1 MAKNTSEIINGFRK
15 KIPDLSEEDLEDLL
29 SNLSLRWHLG
39 SRDRLHVLEAKTYQ
53 EKLERFLNGR
63 VKEGVGACEKLVNHL
78 QELSST
84 FPALSDLFPGSALCA
99 KIRPCV
105 PPKPKKLP
113 TLPRASGPREPGR
126 TKLPTSRVV
135 SCPGVISALNTSIQS
150 AKTADPRDM
159 DPPGVNR
166 ICDEI
171 LRRLGMKKYKKSKMT
186 VSNILT
192 IGRDSLKDIE
202 LRTIEDAPWYFLR
215 KLMSLNVN
223 ARRTHIEES
232 ESDLNIE
239 FLNPSSESTDQEHSG
254 DLHPLDVLCI
264 LLHCSDSFL
273 QQEIVTKLS
282 MCQFAVPLLLPA
294 CSGSE
299 CTYMLWALRDIVK
312 KWRPHSLEDRNNF
325 SEDNVVNIQM
335 PVFSFVRL
343 EDCRLSK
350 SAILNQILTPPQ
362 QYHNFFIHRDMEG
375 GNVKK
380 KLSNGL
386 VEMFW
391 YLPVGQENSDIFPEP
406 IAVTNLHGHISSYW
420 TQFSFLTQISSAV
433 FIFAD
438 SVSET
443 ECMQLSKL
451 GDANSKYFFVS
462 QNLEINNSMLQS
474 LNSALNIDDGHFI
487 QKKNRNDA
495 ALARQ
500 LQNIMKAFIK
510 KPTKQVTLEKMAE
523 TACELG
529 IHVDELSKECQS
541 AKNRAL
547 KITKRIYDV
556 AGYKKETMKLQG
568 DLCKELART
577 RTEICRMRRQGEE
590 DSQLY
595 REKLENRR
603 IELIRQQ
610 YSHTPSAGIVAFTEA
625 ISQKNHSERCYFLKW
640 MKILLDS
647 IARTNLLKLQN
658 EYKAKDS
665 SDIKQLDL
673 TMSKSS
679 LGVEH
684 FIREL
689 GQFYDAECNLL
700 KNNEIPNGERIFNK
714 LPEIAA
720 DLLLDG
726 LPLEL
731 IDGDSSS
738 IPLEWITNVLSEL
751 DKKTGGQC
759 RIRVIT
765 VLGVQSTGKST
776 LLNTMFGLQFP
787 VASGRC
793 TKGAFMTLIKIEENF
808 QQELG
813 CSFILVLDTEGLKA
827 PEMSSLDGSDQRD
840 NELATLVVGLS
851 DITIINISMENAA
864 EMKDILQIV
873 VHAFLRMET
882 IGKKPKYYFLHQN
895 VSDVAASAQC
905 LRDRRKII
913 DDLDEMTRTAAKMA
927 KKNGIKS
934 FSDVLDADHEN
945 HSWYIPGLWHGVPPM
960 SSVSTGYSNKVYEFK
975 KYLLQVM
982 KTSERQA
989 QSWSEFSKWIRS
1001 LWEAVQY
1008 ENFIFNFRNSLVADA
1023 YDQLHVKYNELKWKF
1038 SKVMFKWMQET
1049 ENIIRNQPNSQKE
1062 LSADAINNMYEILQ
1076 SEEKSIREALERY
1089 FDGGSENANAH
1100 LIERY
1105 REEFLRSVSSL
1116 RKQLEDDVKQRLNEY
1131 WQIQRGKAMIQT
1143 NQNTFMEVIE
1153 KKAASKYQTLKN
1165 CEVLLNHDEE
1175 FEKIWNETFMEI
1187 KVISLHIR
1195 NIGQEIL
1202 HQLRTDM
1209 KHSIGAVTMKL
1220 HNIHNLKDYEKKC
1233 FAAQPHHFDASWY
1246 NTASKTISNKY
1257 PDNRQVQMNKYVDAL
1272 LLSCKQYVTAKMN
1285 TKEDYHD
1292 TYCQEL
1298 LNMVNEKL
1306 QQSTVQ
1312 KLHISPQFELDLK
1325 LHVLG
1330 RAAPMFQKMHE
1341 DFIQENDPRISLE
1354 KLKPQY
1360 LATFRNIFLEKDQC
1374 KKRAEVFCCSC
1385 LKPAIVEFIYKN
1397 LGREIVDDILLSK
1410 HSKEYSSR
1418 MFFQFNLLKKL
1429 LELKDFDHYMMY
1441 INDYEAFV
1449 KSMLQADIVDNYGK
1463 PGGLKNLHEKIIHK
1477 ITHVVNNALKDPTVQ
1492 ESTNVSSFLEMFC
1505 KLLQKE
1511 LVIPRNAMN
1520 VILFQNNDKAQQFSE
1535 YIQSSFSKQ
1544 VDEILKEMNS
1554 LDIDYVLSMV
1564 TLNPLDQLF
1573 KRIFGCGK
1581 LCPFCK
1587 VPCEAGGH
1595 DHTEHFASVHRP
1607 QGLAGY
1613 KELATNVLCNSI
1625 CSTDVVGNGC
1635 FRNSYTQWVPE
1646 RYKEYRKFY
1655 PDWVIQSDPGI
1666 NASVYWKF
1674 ILKEFND
1681 QLAEEFNAIP
1691 AKIPI
1696 NWEKITKEQAMKSLR
1711 DSFNL

>member
-1 MAKNTSEIINGFRK
+1 M
-15 KIPDLSEEDLEDLL
+15 
-29 SNLSLRWHLG
+29 
-39 SRDRLHVLEAKTYQ
+39 
-53 EKLERFLNGR
+53 
-63 VKEGVGACEKLVNHL
+63 
-78 QELSST
+78 
-84 FPALSDLFPGSALCA
+84 
-99 KIRPCV
+99 
-105 PPKPKKLP
+105 
-113 TLPRASGPREPGR
+113 
-126 TKLPTSRVV
+126 
-135 SCPGVISALNTSIQS
+135 
-150 AKTADPRDM
+150 ADPHEM
-159 DPPGVNR
+159 APPGIND
-166 ICDEI
+166 IFDDI
-171 LRRLGMKKYKKSKMT
+171 LCRLRMEKYKKSKMN
-186 VSNILT
+186 VHKILT
-192 IGRDSLKDIE
+192 IGRDSLKDID
-202 LRTIEDAPWYFLR
+202 LRTIEDAPWYFLK
-215 KLMSLNVN
+215 KLMALNVN
-223 ARRTHIEES
+223 ARRAHIEES
-232 ESDLNIE
+232 ESDLSID
-239 FLNPSSESTDQEHSG
+239 FTHPSSESADLDHSG
-254 DLHPLDVLCI
+254 DLHPLDILCI
-264 LLHCSDSFL
+264 LLHCSDSIL

-294 CSGSE
+294 CNGSE

-312 KWRPHSLEDRNNF
+312 KWRPHSLEDKNGFR
-325 SEDNVVNIQM
+325 EDNVVNIQM
-335 PVFSFVRL
+335 PVFTFARL
-343 EDCRLSK
+343 EDCSLSK

-362 QYHNFFIHRDMEG
+362 QYHNFFMHRDMEG
-375 GNVKK
+375 GYIKK
-380 KLSNGL
+380 KLSKGL

-391 YLPVGQENSDIFPEP
+391 YLPIGQGNSDIFPEP
-406 IAVTNLHGHISSYW
+406 IAVTNLHGHISSYR

-451 GDANSKYFFVS
+451 GDANTKYFFIS
-462 QNLEINNSMLQS
+462 QNLEINDCMLQS
-474 LNSALNIDDGHFI
+474 LNSALKMDGRHLI
-487 QKKNRNDA
+487 EKNKNDA
-495 ALARQ
+495 DLVRR
-500 LQNIMKAFIK
+500 LQNIMKEFIQ

-541 AKNRAL
+541 AKQRAL
-547 KITKRIYDV
+547 QITKSIYDV
-556 AGYKKETMKLQG
+556 AEYKEETIKLQG
-568 DLCKELART
+568 DLCKKLATT
-577 RTEICRMRRQGEE
+577 RTEICRMRKQGEE
-590 DSQLY
+590 NSQLY
-595 REKLENRR
+595 REKLENTRT
-603 IELIRQQ
+603 ELIRQQ
-610 YSHTPSAGIVAFTEA
+610 YSHTPSAGIVAFTES
-625 ISQKNHSERCYFLKW
+625 ISQKNCSERYYFLKW
-640 MKILLDS
+640 MKIFLDS
-647 IARTNLLKLQN
+647 IARANLLKLQN
-658 EYKAKDS
+658 EYKDS
-665 SDIKQLDL
+665 EDINQLDL
-673 TMSKSS
+673 IMSKSP

-689 GQFYDAECNLL
+689 SQFYDAECNLL
-700 KNNEIPNGERIFNK
+700 KNNEIQNEERKFDK

-720 DLLLDG
+720 ELLLDG

-793 TKGAFMTLIKIEENF
+793 TKGAFMTLIKVEENF

-827 PEMSSLDGSDQRD
+827 PEMSSLDGSNQRD

-851 DITIINISMENAA
+851 DITIINFSMENAA
-864 EMKDILQIV
+864 EMNDILQIV

-895 VSDVAASAQC
+895 VSDVAASEKC
-905 LRDRRKII
+905 LRDRRKIM
-913 DDLDEMTRTAAKMA
+913 DNLDEMTRTAAKME
-927 KKNGIKS
+927 KKNGINS

-960 SSVSTGYSNKVYEFK
+960 SSVSTGYSDKVYEFK
-975 KYLLQVM
+975 KYLLHVI
-982 KTSERQA
+982 KTSKRQA
-989 QSWSEFSKWIRS
+989 QSWSEFSEWIRS

-1023 YDQLHVKYNELKWKF
+1023 YDQLHVKYTELKWNF

-1062 LSADAINNMYEILQ
+1062 PSADPTNNMYEILQ
-1076 SEEKSIREALERY
+1076 SEENFMRETLERY
-1089 FDGGSENANAH
+1089 FDSGAENSH

-1105 REEFLRSVSSL
+1105 REEFLRSVSSI

-1131 WQIQRGKAMIQT
+1131 WQIQRGKAVIQS

-1187 KVISLHIR
+1187 KLISLSIH

-1209 KHSIGAVTMKL
+1209 RHSIGAVTMKL
-1220 HNIHNLKDYEKKC
+1220 HNIHNLKEYEKKC
-1233 FAAQPHHFDASWY
+1233 FAAQPQHFDASWY
-1246 NTASKTISNKY
+1246 NAASNTISSKY
-1257 PDNRQVQMNKYVDAL
+1257 PDDRLVQMNKYVNAL
-1272 LLSCKQYVTAKMN
+1272 LLKYKLHVIAKMN

-1298 LNMVNEKL
+1298 LNMVNKEL
-1306 QQSTVQ
+1306 QESAAQ

-1341 DFIQENDPRISLE
+1341 NFIQENDPRISLE

-1374 KKRAEVFCCSC
+1374 KKRAEEFCRSC
-1385 LKPAIVEFIYKN
+1385 LNPSIVEFIYKN
-1397 LGREIVDDILLSK
+1397 LGREIVDDILLSE

-1418 MFFQFNLLKKL
+1418 MFFQFNQLKYL
-1429 LELKDFDHYMMY
+1429 LEEKDFDQYMIY
-1441 INDYEAFV
+1441 INDYEVFV
-1449 KSMLQADIVDNYGK
+1449 KRQLQAHIIHNYGK
-1463 PGGLKNLHEKIIHK
+1463 PDGLKDLHEKIIHK

-1492 ESTNVSSFLEMFC
+1492 ESTNVSSFLKMFC

-1544 VDEILKEMNS
+1544 VDEILVEMNS

-1564 TLNPLDQLF
+1564 TLNPRDQLF

-1613 KELATNVLCNSI
+1613 KDLATNVLCNSI

-1646 RYKEYRKFY
+1646 LYKEYRKFY
-1655 PDWVIQSDPGI
+1655 PDWVIQCEPGI
-1666 NASVYWKF
+1666 NASDYWKF
-1674 ILKEFND
+1674 ILKEFNT
-1681 QLAEEFNAIP
+1681 QIAEEFDAIP
-1691 AKIPI
+1691 AEIPK
-1696 NWEKITKEQAMKSLR
+1696 NWRKITKEQAMKSLR

>member
-1 MAKNTSEIINGFRK
+1 M
-15 KIPDLSEEDLEDLL
+15 
-29 SNLSLRWHLG
+29 
-39 SRDRLHVLEAKTYQ
+39 
-53 EKLERFLNGR
+53 
-63 VKEGVGACEKLVNHL
+63 
-78 QELSST
+78 
-84 FPALSDLFPGSALCA
+84 
-99 KIRPCV
+99 
-105 PPKPKKLP
+105 
-113 TLPRASGPREPGR
+113 
-126 TKLPTSRVV
+126 
-135 SCPGVISALNTSIQS
+135 
-150 AKTADPRDM
+150 ADPHEM
-159 DPPGVNR
+159 DPPG
-166 ICDEI
+166 ISDIFDDI
-171 LRRLGMKKYKKSKMT
+171 LCRLRMEKYKKSKMN
-186 VSNILT
+186 VHKILT
-192 IGRDSLKDIE
+192 IGRDSLKDID
-202 LRTIEDAPWYFLR
+202 LHTIEDAPWYFLK

-223 ARRTHIEES
+223 ARRTHIEKS
-232 ESDLNIE
+232 ESDLSVD
-239 FLNPSSESTDQEHSG
+239 FTCPSSESMDFNNSG

-264 LLHCSDSFL
+264 LLQCSDSIL

-294 CSGSE
+294 CNGSE

-312 KWRPHSLEDRNNF
+312 KWRPHSLEDKNGFR
-325 SEDNVVNIQM
+325 EDNVVNIQM
-335 PVFSFVRL
+335 PVFTFARL
-343 EDCRLSK
+343 EDCSISK
-350 SAILNQILTPPQ
+350 SAILNQILTPSQ

-375 GNVKK
+375 GHIKK
-380 KLSNGL
+380 KFSNGL

-391 YLPVGQENSDIFPEP
+391 YLPVGHGNSDIFPEP
-406 IAVTNLHGHISSYW
+406 IAVTNLRGHISSYW

-438 SVSET
+438 SVSEI

-451 GDANSKYFFVS
+451 GDANTKYFFVS
-462 QNLEINNSMLQS
+462 QNLEINDCMLQS
-474 LNSALNIDDGHFI
+474 LNSVLKMDGRHLI
-487 QKKNRNDA
+487 EKNKNDA
-495 ALARQ
+495 DLVRR
-500 LQNIMKAFIK
+500 LQNIMKEFIK
-510 KPTKQVTLEKMAE
+510 KPTKQVTLENMAE
-523 TACELG
+523 TTCELG

-541 AKNRAL
+541 AKRRAL
-547 KITKRIYDV
+547 QITKRIYDI
-556 AGYKKETMKLQG
+556 AEYKEETIKLQG
-568 DLCKELART
+568 DLGKALART
-577 RTEICRMRRQGEE
+577 RTEIYRMRRQGEE
-590 DSQLY
+590 NSQLY

-625 ISQKNHSERCYFLKW
+625 ISQKNCSERHYFLKW
-640 MKILLDS
+640 MKIFLDS
-647 IARTNLLKLQN
+647 IARSNLIKLQN
-658 EYKAKDS
+658 EYKDS
-665 SDIKQLDL
+665 EDIKKLDL
-673 TMSKSS
+673 IMSKSS

-700 KNNEIPNGERIFNK
+700 KNNEIQNEERKFNK

-720 DLLLDG
+720 ELLLDG

-765 VLGVQSTGKST
+765 VLGVQGTGKST

-793 TKGAFMTLIKIEENF
+793 TRGAFMTLIKVEENF

-827 PEMSSLDGSDQRD
+827 PEMSSLDGSNQRD

-851 DITIINISMENAA
+851 DITIINFSMENAA
-864 EMKDILQIV
+864 EMNDILQIV

-905 LRDRRKII
+905 LRDRRKIM
-913 DDLDEMTRTAAKMA
+913 DNLDEMTRTAAKMEKQKA
-927 KKNGIKS
+927 IKS
-934 FSDVLDADHEN
+934 FSDVLNADYEN
-945 HSWYIPGLWHGVPPM
+945 NSWYIPGLWHGVPPM
-960 SSVSTGYSNKVYEFK
+960 SSVSTGYSNKIYEFK
-975 KYLLQVM
+975 KNLLHVM

-989 QSWSEFSKWIRS
+989 QSWSKFSKWIRS
-1001 LWEAVQY
+1001 LWEDVQY

-1023 YDQLHVKYNELKWKF
+1023 YDQLHVKYNELKWNF
-1038 SKVMFKWMQET
+1038 SKVMFKWIQET

-1062 LSADAINNMYEILQ
+1062 PSADPTNNMYEILQ
-1076 SEEKSIREALERY
+1076 REENFMRETLERY
-1089 FDGGSENANAH
+1089 FDSGAENVH

-1131 WQIQRGKAMIQT
+1131 WQIQRGKAVIQT
-1143 NQNTFMEVIE
+1143 NQNTFMEVFE
-1153 KKAASKYQTLKN
+1153 KKAASKYQSLKN

-1175 FEKIWNETFMEI
+1175 FEKIWNETFMET
-1187 KVISLHIR
+1187 KLISLHIR
-1195 NIGQEIL
+1195 DIGQEIL
-1202 HQLRTDM
+1202 HQLRMDM
-1209 KHSIGAVTMKL
+1209 GHSIGAVTMKL
-1220 HNIHNLKDYEKKC
+1220 HNIHNLKEYEKND
-1233 FAAQPHHFDASWY
+1233 FSAQPHHFDTSWY
-1246 NTASKTISNKY
+1246 NTASKTILSKY
-1257 PDNRQVQMNKYVDAL
+1257 PDKPLVQMDKYVNKL
-1272 LLSCKQYVTAKMN
+1272 LLKYKLHVIAKMN

-1298 LNMVNEKL
+1298 LNMVDKEL
-1306 QQSTVQ
+1306 QESAAQ

-1341 DFIQENDPRISLE
+1341 NFIQENDPRISLE

-1360 LATFRNIFLEKDQC
+1360 LTTFRNIFLEKDQC
-1374 KKRAEVFCCSC
+1374 KKRAEDFCRSC
-1385 LKPAIVEFIYKN
+1385 LKPSIVEFIYKN
-1397 LGREIVDDILLSK
+1397 LGREIVDDILLSE

-1418 MFFQFNLLKKL
+1418 MFFHFNLLKNL
-1429 LELKDFDHYMMY
+1429 LEEKDFDQYMIY
-1441 INDYEAFV
+1441 INNYDVFV
-1449 KSMLQADIVDNYGK
+1449 KRKIQAHIVDNYGK
-1463 PGGLKNLHEKIIHK
+1463 RGGLNNLHEKIIHK

-1492 ESTNVSSFLEMFC
+1492 ESTNVSSFLKTFC

-1535 YIQSSFSKQ
+1535 NIQSSFSKQ
-1544 VDEILKEMNS
+1544 VDEILLQMNS

-1564 TLNPLDQLF
+1564 TLNPQDQLF

-1613 KELATNVLCNSI
+1613 KDLETNVLCNSI

-1635 FRNSYTQWVPE
+1635 FRNSYTQLVPE
-1646 RYKEYRKFY
+1646 PYKEYRKFY
-1655 PDWVIQSDPGI
+1655 PDWAIQSDPSI
-1666 NASVYWKF
+1666 NASDYWRF

-1681 QLAEEFNAIP
+1681 QIAEEFDAIP
-1691 AKIPI
+1691 AEIPI
-1696 NWEKITKEQAMKSLR
+1696 NWRKITKEQAMKSLR

>member
-1 MAKNTSEIINGFRK
+1 MAKNTSEIISRFRK

-29 SNLSLRWHLG
+29 SNLSLRCHLG
-39 SRDRLHVLEAKTYQ
+39 SRDHFHVLEAKTCQ
-53 EKLERFLNGR
+53 EKLERFLNGH
-63 VKEGVGACEKLVNHL
+63 VKEGAAACEKLVNHL
-78 QELSST
+78 QELSPT
-84 FPALSDLFPGSALCA
+84 FPALSDLFP
-99 KIRPCV
+99 
-105 PPKPKKLP
+105 
-113 TLPRASGPREPGR
+113 
-126 TKLPTSRVV
+126 
-135 SCPGVISALNTSIQS
+135 
-150 AKTADPRDM
+150 
-159 DPPGVNR
+159 DPPG

-171 LRRLGMKKYKKSKMT
+171 LRQLGMTKYKKSKMT
-186 VSNILT
+186 VSKILT

-215 KLMSLNVN
+215 KLMALNVN
-223 ARRTHIEES
+223 ARRAHIEES
-232 ESDLNIE
+232 ESDLKIE
-239 FLNPSSESTDQEHSG
+239 FTNPSSESADLDHSG

-312 KWRPHSLEDRNNF
+312 KWRPHSLEDRNSF
-325 SEDNVVNIQM
+325 REDNVVNIQM

-350 SAILNQILTPPQ
+350 SAILNQIITPPQ
-362 QYHNFFIHRDMEG
+362 QYHNFFLHRDMEG
-375 GNVKK
+375 GYVKK

-386 VEMFW
+386 VEMSSYW
-391 YLPVGQENSDIFPEP
+391 PVGQENSDIFPEP

-420 TQFSFLTQISSAV
+420 RQFSFLTQISSAV

-451 GDANSKYFFVS
+451 GDANTKYFFVS
-462 QNLEINNSMLQS
+462 QNLEINSSTLQS
-474 LNSALNIDDGHFI
+474 LNSALNMDDGHFI

-500 LQNIMKAFIK
+500 LQNTMKEFIK

-541 AKNRAL
+541 AKQRAL
-547 KITKRIYDV
+547 QITKRIYDV
-556 AGYKKETMKLQG
+556 AEYKEETMKLQG
-568 DLCKELART
+568 DLCKKLATT
-577 RTEICRMRRQGEE
+577 RTEICRMRRQGGENSE
-590 DSQLY
+590 LY
-595 REKLENRR
+595 REKLENIRT
-603 IELIRQQ
+603 ELIRQQ
-610 YSHTPSAGIVAFTEA
+610 YSHTPSAGIVTFTA
-625 ISQKNHSERCYFLKW
+625 SISQKNHSERCYFLKW
-640 MKILLDS
+640 MKIFLDS

-658 EYKAKDS
+658 LYKAKDS
-665 SDIKQLDL
+665 EDIKQLDL
-673 TMSKSS
+673 IMSKSS

-700 KNNEIPNGERIFNK
+700 KNNEIQNEKRKFNN

-720 DLLLDG
+720 ELLLDG

-793 TKGAFMTLIKIEENF
+793 TKGAFMTLIKVEENF

-851 DITIINISMENAA
+851 DITIINFSMENAA

-895 VSDVAASAQC
+895 VSDVAASTKC

-913 DDLDEMTRTAAKMA
+913 DDLDGMTRTAARMTKRY
-927 KKNGIKS
+927 GIKS

-960 SSVSTGYSNKVYEFK
+960 SSVSTGYSDKVYEFK
-975 KYLLQVM
+975 KYLLHVI
-982 KTSERQA
+982 KTSKRQA
-989 QSWSEFSKWIRS
+989 QSWSEFSEWIRS

-1023 YDQLHVKYNELKWKF
+1023 YDQLHVKYTELKWNF

-1049 ENIIRNQPNSQKE
+1049 ENIMRNQPNSQKE
-1062 LSADAINNMYEILQ
+1062 LSADATNNMYKILQ
-1076 SEEKSIREALERY
+1076 NEEKSMLKALEKY
-1089 FDGGSENANAH
+1089 FDLSENANAH

-1116 RKQLEDDVKQRLNEY
+1116 AKQLEDDVKQRLNEY
-1131 WQIQRGKAMIQT
+1131 WQIQRGKAVIQS

-1153 KKAASKYQTLKN
+1153 KKASSKYQTLKN

-1187 KVISLHIR
+1187 KFISLSIH

-1209 KHSIGAVTMKL
+1209 RHSIGAVTMRL
-1220 HNIHNLKDYEKKC
+1220 HNIHNLKEYEKKC
-1233 FAAQPHHFDASWY
+1233 FAAQPQHFDASWY
-1246 NTASKTISNKY
+1246 NTDSNTISNNKY
-1257 PDNRQVQMNKYVDAL
+1257 PDNRQVKMNKYVNAL

-1285 TKEDYHD
+1285 TKEDYHE

-1306 QQSTVQ
+1306 QESAVQ
-1312 KLHISPQFELDLK
+1312 KLHTSPQFELDLK

-1360 LATFRNIFLEKDQC
+1360 LATFRNIFLEKDIC
-1374 KKRAEVFCCSC
+1374 KKRAEDFCCSC

-1418 MFFQFNLLKKL
+1418 MFFQYNLLKKL
-1429 LELKDFDHYMMY
+1429 LELKDFDQYMIY

-1449 KSMLQADIVDNYGK
+1449 KNMLQAHILDNYGK

-1492 ESTNVSSFLEMFC
+1492 ESTNVSSFLKMFC

-1544 VDEILKEMNS
+1544 VDEILKEMNC
-1554 LDIDYVLSMV
+1554 LDIHNVLSMV
-1564 TLNPLDQLF
+1564 TLNPRDQLF

-1613 KELATNVLCNSI
+1613 KDLTTNVLCNSI

-1646 RYKEYRKFY
+1646 RYKEYRKFF
-1655 PDWVIQSDPGI
+1655 PDWVIQCDPGI
-1666 NASVYWKF
+1666 NASDYWKF
-1674 ILKEFND
+1674 ILKEFNGR
-1681 QLAEEFNAIP
+1681 LAEEFDAIQ
-1691 AKIPI
+1691 AEIPI
-1696 NWEKITKEQAMKSLR
+1696 NWEKITKEQAMKSLK